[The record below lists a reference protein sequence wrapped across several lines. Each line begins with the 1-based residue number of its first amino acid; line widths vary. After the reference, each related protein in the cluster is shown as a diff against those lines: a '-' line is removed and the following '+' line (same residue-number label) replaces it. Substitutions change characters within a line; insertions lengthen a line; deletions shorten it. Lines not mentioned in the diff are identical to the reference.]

1 MRRTPINPLSC
12 AGQYFWPG
20 GSLLSYIKNYSSDY
34 KNFYISRNNKQL
46 WICRWSLLFSCE
58 YCLKRKVAKEKSSF
72 EKIEALS
79 TNRWFLS
86 EKKNDLKIFYFSF
99 ICFFFFRFWAL
110 ELFTVRHFKFKTF
123 IEKEKSFCLHR
134 KVLRKVSSVSRLFLT
149 GLWLE
154 KSDMTNQSRKNRR
167 LWIIWYEFPRKSKFS
182 S

>member
-12 AGQYFWPG
+12 AGQYFWPV

-34 KNFYISRNNKQL
+34 KNFYISRNNNQL

-86 EKKNDLKIFYFSF
+86 EKKNDLKIFYSVLFVSSSSDS
-99 ICFFFFRFWAL
+99 
-110 ELFTVRHFKFKTF
+110 ELSNSSLSDISNLKHLSKKKKV
-123 IEKEKSFCLHR
+123 SFC
-134 KVLRKVSSVSRLFLT
+134 T
-149 GLWLE
+149 GKCSGKLVQFPASFWPAY
-154 KSDMTNQSRKNRR
+154 DWKNR
-167 LWIIWYEFPRKSKFS
+167 IWPIKVERTDVCESYDMSFLEN
-182 S
+182 